1 MHSFSL
7 FATTSPSQ
15 SAFIIADTTSRRR
28 CHKRR
33 RRLPTPHAS
42 SSTINEREGKPIQPG
57 QSYPAKEHCS
67 NCGLCDSSLISY
79 VKDAC
84 AFLGP
89 GMSRIEK
96 LEEKVHGKKRNIEN
110 RDLGEK
116 RLFKIIGNDAG
127 FIHTGRSRNDQV
139 ITDFKLWT
147 KSSTKKLNT
156 KLIIWYIEDLNRK
169 YYFFNLY

>member
-15 SAFIIADTTSRRR
+15 SAFIIADTTGRRR

-33 RRLPTPHAS
+33 RRIPIPNVS

-96 LEEKVHGKKRNIEN
+96 LEEKVHGKKRNTETDEL
-110 RDLGEK
+110 RLGV
-116 RLFKIIGNDAG
+116 LLHSIPKI
-127 FIHTGRSRNDQV
+127 TR
-139 ITDFKLWT
+139 ITA
-147 KSSTKKLNT
+147 
-156 KLIIWYIEDLNRK
+156 LNR
-169 YYFFNLY
+169 FFTQKRNNQWRKRSGLESLRRLRWKC